1 MSDDVK
7 ELREALGIVR
17 LAPRLE
23 IVMNKFKKVVNERF
37 DGVKDS
43 KALSKKGVLSKVQK
57 KNTKHLIHIQL
68 KCHLERLLING

>member
-1 MSDDVK
+1 MITPMSNDVK

-57 KNTKHLIHIQL
+57 KNTK
-68 KCHLERLLING
+68 E

>member
-57 KNTKHLIHIQL
+57 KNTK
-68 KCHLERLLING
+68 E

>member
-17 LAPRLE
+17 LAPKLE
-23 IVMNKFKKVVNERF
+23 IVMKKFERVVNERF

-57 KNTKHLIHIQL
+57 KNTK
-68 KCHLERLLING
+68 E

>member
-1 MSDDVK
+1 MIIPMSDDVK

-23 IVMNKFKKVVNERF
+23 IVMNKFKKVVDERF

-57 KNTKHLIHIQL
+57 KNTK
-68 KCHLERLLING
+68 E

>member
-43 KALSKKGVLSKVQK
+43 KALSKEGVLSKVQK
-57 KNTKHLIHIQL
+57 KNTK
-68 KCHLERLLING
+68 E

>member
-1 MSDDVK
+1 MIIVMNDDVK

-17 LAPRLE
+17 LAPKLE
-23 IVMNKFKKVVNERF
+23 VVMNKFKKVVNERF

-57 KNTKHLIHIQL
+57 KNTK
-68 KCHLERLLING
+68 E

>member
-1 MSDDVK
+1 MNDDVK

-17 LAPRLE
+17 LAPKLE
-23 IVMNKFKKVVNERF
+23 VVMNKFKKVVNERF

-57 KNTKHLIHIQL
+57 KNTK
-68 KCHLERLLING
+68 E

>member
-23 IVMNKFKKVVNERF
+23 IVMNKFKKVVDERF

-57 KNTKHLIHIQL
+57 KNTK
-68 KCHLERLLING
+68 E